1 MVCALNYK
9 RALTQATNKTFLA
22 ALPLQWQRSVVLDHD
37 VVHVQTTAPIG
48 RVQQLS
54 KFMDRAPAAKDVTV
68 NFGSLLQSYEVVGK
82 FAISPFSLFGGDGV
96 DPNALA
102 NPYRAGNWT
111 MDGPVRNFELLSQF
125 PSYAIVSSINVQV
138 TSDPQSAIDNS
149 MFKATVKGQVLVR
162 G

>member
-1 MVCALNYK
+1 
-9 RALTQATNKTFLA
+9 
-22 ALPLQWQRSVVLDHD
+22 
-37 VVHVQTTAPIG
+37 
-48 RVQQLS
+48 
-54 KFMDRAPAAKDVTV
+54 
-68 NFGSLLQSYEVVGK
+68 
-82 FAISPFSLFGGDGV
+82 
-96 DPNALA
+96 
-102 NPYRAGNWT
+102 